1 MNPSLSRTPEV
12 DIEKCVELIGD
23 RNLMVVIASYRAK
36 ELQRAAKYRGD
47 QVYRSATVDA
57 LLDIQNGV
65 IDIEYIRKI
74 KFEN

>member
-23 RNLMVVIASYRAK
+23 RNLMVVIATARAR
-36 ELQRAAKYRGD
+36 ELQQAARYRED
-47 QVYRSATVDA
+47 QVYRSPTVDA

-65 IDIEYIRKI
+65 IDIEYLRKM
-74 KFEN
+74 KF

>member
-23 RNLMVVIASYRAK
+23 RNLMIVIAAARAK
-36 ELQRAAKYRGD
+36 ELQRAAKYRED

-57 LLDIQNGV
+57 LLDIQSGV
-65 IDIEYIRKI
+65 IDIEYLRKM
-74 KFEN
+74 KFED

>member
-12 DIEKCVELIGD
+12 DIEKCVKLIGD
-23 RNLMVVIASYRAK
+23 RNLMVVIASSRAK

-57 LLDIQNGV
+57 LLDIQTGV

>member
-23 RNLMVVIASYRAK
+23 RNLMVVIAAYRAR
-36 ELQRAAKYRGD
+36 ELQQAAKYRGD
-47 QVYRSATVDA
+47 QVYRSASIDA

-65 IDIEYIRKI
+65 IDKDYIRKM
-74 KFEN
+74 KF

>member
-12 DIEKCVELIGD
+12 DIDKCVSLIGD
-23 RNLMVVIASYRAK
+23 RNLMVVIASARAR
-36 ELQRAAKYRGD
+36 ELQQAARHRED

-65 IDIEYIRKI
+65 IDVEYIRKM
-74 KFEN
+74 KF